1 LNQARPLKLMY
12 ESLLSTGDISVANAR
27 LLDMLRQVGACA
39 YVCMRVCVLVY
50 ARVRA
55 DSART
60 RRIERA

>member
-1 LNQARPLKLMY
+1 MY